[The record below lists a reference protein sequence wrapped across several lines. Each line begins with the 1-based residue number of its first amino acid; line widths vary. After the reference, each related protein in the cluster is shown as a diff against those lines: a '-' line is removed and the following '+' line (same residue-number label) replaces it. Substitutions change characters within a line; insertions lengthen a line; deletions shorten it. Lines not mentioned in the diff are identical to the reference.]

1 MPAIEIDS
9 LRRAAMTLPE
19 NERAK
24 LASDLVASLDG
35 PVDPDAVKAWDV
47 ELCRRINEIEL
58 GDTELLDVDDMLA
71 RARSR
76 IRD

>member
-1 MPAIEIDS
+1 MPATEIDS

-35 PVDPDAVKAWDV
+35 PVDPDAAKAWDV